1 MAVSKSKL
9 TPFLIVVV
17 GFLTVCPVVMLVLG
31 SFSEGLGAFGRFT
44 LQKYIQ
50 SYGDP
55 ELIGIL
61 VNTVVFTVGSGVV
74 ATFLALFLAYL
85 NTRTNIPFKFL
96 FRIISIIPMMIPH
109 ILFSVSWV
117 LLLNPSNGLINLV
130 LKELLHMD
138 GSLFNIYTLPGM
150 ILVEGLLDLPIAYL
164 ILAPALAAFDISLEE
179 SSKVCGA
186 SNLKTLFRVTL
197 PVLRPAILASFILVI
212 VRSLASFAVPSVIG
226 MPGRIYV
233 LATHIYRIIATGF
246 AADYGMAAAIGMS
259 AMATSIALIYIYRH
273 LTSESEKYVTISSRG
288 YRPTLIDLKG
298 AKTPLFVV
306 VGIISFVLILL
317 PVIVLF
323 YTSLVPYSMVPSAK
337 AFSLMSWKNWLAV
350 IHDPI
355 SLLSVKNS
363 VFLGI
368 VGATLGI
375 VLSIF
380 VSYVIVKVRSTSSGI
395 LESLS
400 FLSFS
405 FPGIVVGIGFMWFF
419 VQTPLYATIWSLL
432 IGYIATYL
440 PYGIRPLTSAFVQIH
455 SHLEESSKVC
465 GAGTLYTLRRVVI
478 PLLIPG
484 IVSGWILMATMF
496 VRELTLSV
504 VLSRPGTE
512 VLAVQIFRFAE
523 DGLWGK
529 LSALGIMMIFI
540 STGLSLIGARMTR
553 VQTEGGDHDDF
564 YFNRGLVI
572 KAASLIGNPGQ
583 ADPGADRGGLA
594 CAGN

>member
-1 MAVSKSKL
+1 MSASKSKL
-9 TPFLIVVV
+9 TPFLIVLV

-31 SFSEGLGAFGRFT
+31 SFSEGLGAFGHFT
-44 LQKYIQ
+44 VDKYVR
-50 SYGDP
+50 SYTDP
-55 ELIGIL
+55 ELLGIL
-61 VNTVVFTVGSGVV
+61 VNTAIFTVGSGVV

-117 LLLNPSNGLINLV
+117 LLLNPSNGLINLF
-130 LKELLHMD
+130 LKELLHLD

-233 LATHIYRIIATGF
+233 LATQIYRIIATGF
-246 AADYGMAAAIGMS
+246 AADYGMAAAVGMS
-259 AMATSIALIYIYRH
+259 ALATSIALIYIYRH

-298 AKTPLFVV
+298 AKGPLFVI
-306 VGIISFVLILL
+306 VGVISFILILL
-317 PVIVLF
+317 PVLVLF

-337 AFSLMSWKNWLAV
+337 AFSLMSWKHWLAV

-540 STGLSLIGARMTR
+540 STGLVVAASLLGAKLTR
-553 VQTEGGDHDDF
+553 VQTEG
-564 YFNRGLVI
+564 R
-572 KAASLIGNPGQ
+572 
-583 ADPGADRGGLA
+583 
-594 CAGN
+594 